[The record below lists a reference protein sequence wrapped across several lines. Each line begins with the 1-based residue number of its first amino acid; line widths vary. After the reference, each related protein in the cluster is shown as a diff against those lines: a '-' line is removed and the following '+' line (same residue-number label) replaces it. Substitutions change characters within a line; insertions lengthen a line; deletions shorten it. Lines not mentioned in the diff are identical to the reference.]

1 MAGETA
7 PRSHSHSLP
16 PFSAIFFIRVL
27 SSHCN
32 VQQESATKMAENSV
46 SLAKNEPPKASI
58 HRTMTDQGNKSERL
72 LRVDQIY
79 SRKDRQVHFVK
90 TAKSHSKPDRFS
102 KTALVVRRIIT
113 KQGMV
118 SHSEVDIRSPLLQ
131 DLFRT
136 LFKGIDGLELNKSPP
151 VATPKLLFW
160 AAPDLLQIKEEEK
173 SKDTPNQ
180 QLIND
185 IGTALRFVE
194 EDFHDQIRSLK
205 SMLEEKEVTWEL
217 LWAIFPPR
225 EIILA
230 PRFGIMNQ
238 EQAFNLT
245 QSDYGERENGTRF
258 FLITGTILNTD
269 GRDFG
274 RAKITVEIDQ
284 YEGAR
289 KISSLDAYPLSHH
302 AEEESVRRRLLARG
316 KKYLALLEQPA
327 CRDYP
332 VTYAVKEVT
341 WPSGRS
347 GLEKFNARG
356 RVMVDPEGY
365 YLHNSSSEL
374 NNPIVLMQ
382 DVMDVKDLTEDD
394 IIFCAAGINGFSFT
408 QKTWC
413 QIAVNELTDIVWNM
427 DAFKRLVMEENRR
440 QLIHGLVKAHR
451 QDDAAFDDIVENKG
465 KGLIALLTG
474 SPGVGKTLTAEA
486 VAEVT
491 KRPLYVVATGEL
503 GIDADEVDRR
513 LETILEIT
521 RRWGCVLLID
531 EADVFLAARGKDLA
545 RDALVSVFLR
555 RLEYFRGVAI
565 LTTNRKDD
573 LDEAFRSRIHF
584 TVHYP
589 DLDEHSRQEV
599 WKNFLQNVARKSE
612 LSEFTDENLV
622 ALSRHKLNGRQ
633 VGRLINP
640 LKQILSDDCR
650 SKILSPVLYR
660 LPVSRRRRL
669 LSTKLRA

>member
-1 MAGETA
+1 
-7 PRSHSHSLP
+7 
-16 PFSAIFFIRVL
+16 
-27 SSHCN
+27 
-32 VQQESATKMAENSV
+32 MAEYVGSA
-46 SLAKNEPPKASI
+46 AKNEPPKASI
-58 HRTMTDQGNKSERL
+58 HRAVTDQGNKSERL

-131 DLFRT
+131 ELFRK
-136 LFKGIDGLELNKSPP
+136 LFKDVDGLELNKSPP

-173 SKDTPNQ
+173 AKDTPNQ

-194 EDFHDQIRSLK
+194 EDFRDQISSLK
-205 SMLEEKEVTWEL
+205 SMLEEKEITWEL

-225 EIILA
+225 EVVLA

-238 EQAFNLT
+238 EQAFKLT
-245 QSDYGERENGTRF
+245 QSDYEERQNGTRCF
-258 FLITGTILNTD
+258 SVSGTILTSD

-289 KISSLDAYPLSHH
+289 KISSLDVYPLSHH
-302 AEEESVRRRLLARG
+302 AEEEAVRKRLFARG

-327 CRDYP
+327 CRDYL
-332 VTYAVKEVT
+332 VAYAVKEVT
-341 WPSGRS
+341 WPSGRT

-374 NNPIVLMQ
+374 NSPVVYMQ
-382 DVMDVKDLTEDD
+382 DVLEVKDLPEGQV
-394 IIFCAAGINGFSFT
+394 IFCAAGINGFSFT

-573 LDEAFRSRIHF
+573 LDEAFKSRIHF

-589 DLDEHSRQEV
+589 DLDENSRQEV
-599 WKNFLQNVARKSE
+599 WKNFLRNVAKKSE
-612 LSEFTDENLV
+612 LSEFTDENFV

-633 VGRLINP
+633 IKNIVSCAVSLAREQNKKITIADIESLM
-640 LKQILSDDCR
+640 QIL
-650 SKILSPVLYR
+650 VN
-660 LPVSRRRRL
+660 
-669 LSTKLRA
+669 